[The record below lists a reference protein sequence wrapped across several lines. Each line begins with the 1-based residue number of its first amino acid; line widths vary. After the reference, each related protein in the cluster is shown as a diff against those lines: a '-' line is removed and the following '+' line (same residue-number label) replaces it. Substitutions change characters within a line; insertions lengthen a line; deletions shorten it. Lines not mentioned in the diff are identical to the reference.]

1 MREIVTDDLNTY
13 LEVGDRIIK
22 NGKEYVVYSK
32 HSTKF
37 SNSIH
42 THYVLREVVKMNEMN
57 ISIIL

>member
-32 HSTKF
+32 HWTKL

-42 THYVLREVVKMNEMN
+42 THYVLREVVKINEMN
-57 ISIIL
+57 ISITL